1 MHITP
6 FQRTSLCGF
15 GPKGFAGALSTS
27 ARYDHMAL
35 TLGALVSMPWA
46 FTLPVVPVLTYLP
59 MTDAVR
65 LPACEVDLLMG
76 V

>member
-1 MHITP
+1 
-6 FQRTSLCGF
+6 
-15 GPKGFAGALSTS
+15 
-27 ARYDHMAL
+27 MAL